1 MTAIVLILL
10 ALRRR
15 KPDAVRLLTATERA
29 NLLSELQQAF
39 TAPAAGGNVGAFAMT
54 AAANLLARLA
64 ALHPSDRQWLLSQ
77 TSVEM
82 RARLTV
88 ALESGHAAAPR
99 TLSAHETI
107 ASATPEHVARALQ
120 TQPAWLAAGAAADG
134 RVALVRRAPQAHAR
148 HAASVYRAA
157 LSSTEARIGCCNS
170 EEFCTIPGSHRGIR
184 PGIEPALAA
193 VRSFAPAPSQKPQS
207 AGVRILILRDAIVSS
222 ERHRLGVV
230 ESALPE
236 ARREPLRPALTVS
249 EVCAWLMGEGEV
261 ARRACASELAPEL
274 EELRKAARAEGYADG
289 RAAAMREVEERHTE
303 ALESLAAVV
312 RAAEVARER
321 AADELTNTCAAIV
334 AEAFAKMAGELLTT
348 PAATLGAVR
357 SVLDRVRDG
366 RRYTVYVHPSTL
378 AAVETERA
386 NLQAAIGDAALDV
399 QG

>member
-1 MTAIVLILL
+1 
-10 ALRRR
+10 
-15 KPDAVRLLTATERA
+15 
-29 NLLSELQQAF
+29 
-39 TAPAAGGNVGAFAMT
+39 
-54 AAANLLARLA
+54 
-64 ALHPSDRQWLLSQ
+64 
-77 TSVEM
+77 
-82 RARLTV
+82 
-88 ALESGHAAAPR
+88 
-99 TLSAHETI
+99 
-107 ASATPEHVARALQ
+107 
-120 TQPAWLAAGAAADG
+120 
-134 RVALVRRAPQAHAR
+134 
-148 HAASVYRAA
+148 
-157 LSSTEARIGCCNS
+157 
-170 EEFCTIPGSHRGIR
+170 
-184 PGIEPALAA
+184 
-193 VRSFAPAPSQKPQS
+193 
-207 AGVRILILRDAIVSS
+207 LILRDAIVSS

-230 ESALPE
+230 ETALPE

-289 RAAAMREVEERHTE
+289 RAAATREVEERHTE

-366 RRYTVYVHPSTL
+366 RRYTVYVHPSML

-399 QG
+399 QADAGLSSGGCRVESDLGSINAAFDVQLLALIEMLRAAHTQREIL

>member
-1 MTAIVLILL
+1 
-10 ALRRR
+10 
-15 KPDAVRLLTATERA
+15 
-29 NLLSELQQAF
+29 
-39 TAPAAGGNVGAFAMT
+39 
-54 AAANLLARLA
+54 
-64 ALHPSDRQWLLSQ
+64 
-77 TSVEM
+77 
-82 RARLTV
+82 
-88 ALESGHAAAPR
+88 
-99 TLSAHETI
+99 
-107 ASATPEHVARALQ
+107 
-120 TQPAWLAAGAAADG
+120 
-134 RVALVRRAPQAHAR
+134 
-148 HAASVYRAA
+148 
-157 LSSTEARIGCCNS
+157 
-170 EEFCTIPGSHRGIR
+170 
-184 PGIEPALAA
+184 
-193 VRSFAPAPSQKPQS
+193 
-207 AGVRILILRDAIVSS
+207 LILRDAIVSS
-222 ERHRLGVV
+222 KRHRLGVV
-230 ESALPE
+230 ETALPE

-289 RAAAMREVEERHTE
+289 RAAAMQEVEERHTE

-366 RRYTVYVHPSTL
+366 RRYTVYVHPSSL

-399 QG
+399 QADAGLSSGGCRVESDLGSINAAFDVQLLALIEMLRAAHTQREFL